1 MGGEPAGT
9 AGLPYVRLIC
19 GRSGPPLPGSCSQG
33 TERPQEKSKYFK
45 EEVSFFM
52 ANNQPSG
59 DRA

>member
-1 MGGEPAGT
+1 MGGEPAEQQ
-9 AGLPYVRLIC
+9 AYYVRLIC

-59 DRA
+59 VA